1 MVKSLLSKPNA
12 SAFFTGCHAKA
23 PTIQLPLDLEI
34 DGLVLVPFKVPGC
47 L

>member
-23 PTIQLPLDLEI
+23 PTAQLLLDLEI
-34 DGLVLVPFKVPGC
+34 DGLALVPFKVPGC